1 MRLVCEVIEELKREI
16 DLFRAEGF
24 GRVFQEFTPIKGK
37 INESSSDFRDK
48 KNWTS
53 SFQLRICEKSVC
65 DSRNGGDASLLVL
78 ELYSSKAED
87 ETAAVLSDLSLFC
100 TAITHGFVSPA
111 INNHP
116 VSCHK
121 CTKESPEA
129 SLVAARN
136 RSSLGR

>member
-1 MRLVCEVIEELKREI
+1 MRAVAVGFVKKAVTES
-16 DLFRAEGF
+16 RAR
-24 GRVFQEFTPIKGK
+24 GRQ
-37 INESSSDFRDK
+37 
-48 KNWTS
+48 
-53 SFQLRICEKSVC
+53 KSVC